1 MKVQPPPVGVDL
13 DRGIEHLAV
22 VLRGHA
28 LHVHAIASGKCR
40 LLLVVQRRAQHLLGN
55 VDVPDRNGHR
65 FVGDAVD
72 TDERGEQLARRRIDD
87 LRRTSEIARLFQ
99 VLLILRRE
107 LDVQVLVVVRR
118 TAYRV
123 RHERH
128 RAVVILPKRQP
139 CLHRDADTP
148 DFGIAVDKA
157 RLAVVA
163 HAFQISR
170 LLQRREVDA
179 PAFGDL
185 RAVEAAVVDRLVA
198 LPVGSLLFRFGRLA
212 FGIVLPM
219 PADTV
224 GRFLRDASSRL
235 LLRFLPHLLGLLFIL
250 GRIDT
255 VRRENLAVLVR
266 LLQHLFHDRKHVL
279 DAFCR
284 YSVEGEP
291 LGVHTL
297 PEEIGEEVV
306 QYVAMTVEAQ
316 KILCVFRS
324 GGFHV
329 RRAVVFQTRD
339 DADFTRL
346 FVPDDQNSSN
356 KVCCRDV
363 IPRKALRTFSAVTYA
378 S

>member
-1 MKVQPPPVGVDL
+1 MKVQTPPVGVDL
-13 DRGIEHLAV
+13 DRGIEHLTV

-28 LHVHAIASGKCR
+28 LHVHALASGKCR
-40 LLLVVQRRAQHLLGN
+40 LLLVVQHRAQHLVGN
-55 VDVPDRNGHR
+55 VDLPNRDGHR

-87 LRRTSEIARLFQ
+87 LCHTSEVARLFQ

-107 LDVQVLVVVRR
+107 PDVQILVVVRR

-128 RAVVILPKRQP
+128 RAVGILPKRQP
-139 CLHRDADTP
+139 RLHRDADTP
-148 DFGIAVDKA
+148 DFGVAVDKA

-163 HAFQISR
+163 HTFQIAR

-179 PAFGDL
+179 PAFGNL

-198 LPVGSLLFRFGRLA
+198 PFVGSLPLRFGGLA
-212 FGIVLPM
+212 VGVALPM

-235 LLRFLPHLLGLLFIL
+235 LLRLLPHLLGLLFIL

-255 VRRENLAVLVR
+255 VRRENIAVLVR

-279 DAFCR
+279 DTFRR
-284 YSVEGEP
+284 YTVEGES

-316 KILCVFRS
+316 EVLRVFRF

-329 RRAVVFQTRD
+329 RRAVALQTRD
-339 DADFTRL
+339 DADFARL
-346 FVPDDQNSSN
+346 LVPDDQNVLFFFLSFHN
-356 KVCCRDV
+356 
-363 IPRKALRTFSAVTYA
+363 
-378 S
+378 